1 VSTDKGIEEYPVG
14 QRRAFLFSPV
24 RRQSETFSQLAA
36 WTTGHA
42 TDELLLRGCKPDRAD
57 FYGRPRYLSGQD
69 EWWHFDAVRFRP
81 TCNGAD
87 MTEQSTSQ
95 ARSVCNRQVPRDLFR
110 TILTAISPR
119 PLTLALDQA
128 TVR

>member
-57 FYGRPRYLSGQD
+57 FYGRPRYLPCQD
-69 EWWHFDAVRFRP
+69 GGGISTPSVSP
-81 TCNGAD
+81 PCNGAD